1 MPAMTAP
8 ILSLTGITKRYPGVV
23 ANDGVSLSLQA
34 GEVLGLLGE
43 NGAGKS
49 TLMNILSGLATPDEG
64 EIVLGG
70 ATMRFHAPK
79 DALEAGIGMVHQ
91 HFRLV
96 PTLSALENIAL
107 GDPRHTRGRLR
118 LRPLKARLEALASE
132 LNLSVPLDTP
142 VGALDIGSQQRIE
155 ILKALAR
162 EPRIL
167 ILDEPTA
174 VLAEDERDGLF
185 RVVKRLAARRVAVIL
200 ISHRLDDVFGACDR
214 AVVLRQGRV
223 AGEGRVADLS
233 REALVRLMVGGDVA
247 APSRSAEHAIGAPL
261 IEVENLTVRF
271 GRGDRRLEDVGFTLR
286 AGEILGLAGVEG
298 NGQHELIDAITGL
311 AEPASGRVKHLYAR
325 PGDARLSALRAA
337 GLAFVPEDRH
347 ARAMVPALSLSDNV
361 LLTRLREPAFRR
373 HGLVDRR
380 AALALT
386 TSLIE
391 RFNIMAP
398 GAGAPIG
405 TLSGGN
411 QQKLVLARELSTEPR
426 VLIAAQPTRG
436 LDVRTV
442 AFVQERLLERRD
454 AGVGILLVSS
464 DLAELWALA
473 DRIMVVANGRL
484 KGPIAVAESSFAEI
498 GHWMSGS

>member
-1 MPAMTAP
+1 MSANPPP
-8 ILSLTGITKRYPGVV
+8 ILSLKGITKRYPGVV
-23 ANDGVSLSLQA
+23 ANDGVSLALHA

-49 TLMNILSGLATPDEG
+49 TLMNILSGLAVPDEG
-64 EIVLGG
+64 EIALAGEP
-70 ATMRFHAPK
+70 MRFHAPR

-107 GDPRHTRGRLR
+107 GDGRYTRGRLR
-118 LRPLKARLEALASE
+118 LGPLKARLEALANE
-132 LNLSVPLDTP
+132 LNLNVPLDAP
-142 VGALDIGSQQRIE
+142 VGALDIGGQQRVE

-162 EPRIL
+162 EPRVL

-185 RVVKRLAARRVAVIL
+185 RVVKRLAARGVAVIL
-200 ISHRLDDVFGACDR
+200 ISHRLEDVFGACDR
-214 AVVLRQGRV
+214 AIVLRQGRV
-223 AGEGRVADLS
+223 AGGGRIAELS
-233 REALVRLMVGGDVA
+233 RDALVRLMVGADVA
-247 APSRSAEHAIGAPL
+247 APERSAAHEIGAPL
-261 IEVENLTVRF
+261 IEVESLAVRF
-271 GRGDRRLEDVGFTLR
+271 GRGDRRLEGVSFTLR

-298 NGQHELIDAITGL
+298 NGQHELIDVLTGL
-311 AEPASGRVKHLYAR
+311 TRPSSGVVRHLYA
-325 PGDARLSALRAA
+325 PGTVATIRALRRA

-347 ARAMVPALSLSDNV
+347 GRAMVPALSLSDNV
-361 LLTRLREPAFRR
+361 LLTRQRESAFRR
-373 HGLVDRR
+373 HGIVDRG
-380 AALALT
+380 AAVALT
-386 TSLIE
+386 TGLIE
-391 RFNIMAP
+391 RFNIMTP
-398 GAGAPIG
+398 GASAPIG

-484 KGPIAVAESSFAEI
+484 RGPVAVAETSFAEI